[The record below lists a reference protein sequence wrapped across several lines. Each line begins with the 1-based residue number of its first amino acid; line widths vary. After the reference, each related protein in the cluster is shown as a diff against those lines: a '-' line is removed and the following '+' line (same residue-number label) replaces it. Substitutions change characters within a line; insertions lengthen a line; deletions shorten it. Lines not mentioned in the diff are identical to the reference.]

1 MDSRLREI
9 EQWLDEAKSDLKDNG
24 QEAYLRKLYLLD
36 AEIRAVIR
44 ENDPLPGVDRAS
56 LVHKPVRVIN
66 LPLAV
71 AGLAAVAVFGSAL
84 IMNQGNL
91 RIPGLSRIT
100 PFTGELADVPDTSGS
115 ELSMVSLNR
124 FPQGE
129 ELVSLDELQ
138 GAGNGEQFT
147 SLDRGQLFASLSS
160 ENFSDGVNPSQ
171 PAESTGPVENIGLL
185 LASGSQAH
193 SAPGNSSNFS
203 DIKLRNSANR
213 GQYLPDGGAYSVDVA
228 LPALTPLPQGPI
240 DGTRFNYYPVPGDSS
255 GVDQATNPAW
265 SATDSNGRSSE
276 VQLASNTPG
285 IKASGSK
292 AEKKGLDGAALAR
305 KLDEVLRKQ
314 ESKDS

>member
-71 AGLAAVAVFGSAL
+71 AGLAAFAILGTGL
-84 IMNQGNL
+84 ILNQGNL

-100 PFTGELADVPDTSGS
+100 PFTGELAGVTDASGS
-115 ELSMVSLNR
+115 ELTMASLNR

-138 GAGNGEQFT
+138 GVRDGEHYV
-147 SLDRGQLFASLSS
+147 SLDRSQLFATLSN
-160 ENFSDGVNPSQ
+160 ENFSAEATPSQ
-171 PAESTGPVENIGLL
+171 PAATEGAVDNIGLL
-185 LASGSQAH
+185 LASGSPAH
-193 SAPGNSSNFS
+193 TAPGNSSNFS
-203 DIKLRNSANR
+203 DSEFQSQANR
-213 GQYLPDGGAYSVDVA
+213 GQHLPDSGAFSVDVV

-240 DGTRFNYYPVPGDSS
+240 DGTRFNYYPVAGDSS

-265 SATDSNGRSSE
+265 SASGVHGRSSE
-276 VQLASNTPG
+276 VQLASRTAGSESP
-285 IKASGSK
+285 GSK
-292 AEKKGLDGAALAR
+292 AELKGLDGAALTK
-305 KLDEVLRKQ
+305 KLEEALRKQ